1 MNKIQKRDLL
11 GFFVFLLIL
20 VAIFCIS
27 VFVYPMCLTSEGYSG
42 EHVTP
47 SLKEIIKSML
57 FFIPIILSFFAAIY
71 LYYFALKFKRF
82 YTMVFPCIV
91 IVVTDLMFL
100 GGIALY
106 GVAFLW
112 LMFLI
117 IPASFVLFILGII
130 FGWKLD
136 NKSKKA

>member
-11 GFFVFLLIL
+11 GFFCFLLIL
-20 VAIFCIS
+20 VAIFCIA
-27 VFVYPMCLTSEGYSG
+27 VFVYPRCLTSEGYSG

-57 FFIPIILSFFAAIY
+57 LFLPIISSFFAAIH
-71 LYYFALKFKRF
+71 LYYYVLKLSRF
-82 YTMVFPCIV
+82 NKLLFPCIV
-91 IVVTDLMFL
+91 IDATVLVFL
-100 GGIALY
+100 GGIALC
-106 GVAFLW
+106 GGAFMW

-130 FGWKLD
+130 WGWKLD

>member
-20 VAIFCIS
+20 VAIFCVS
-27 VFVYPMCLTSEGYSG
+27 VFVYPMCLRSEGYSG

-47 SLKEIIKSML
+47 SLKEKIISILL
-57 FFIPIILSFFAAIY
+57 FAPIISSFFAAIH
-71 LYYFALKFKRF
+71 LYYYVFKFGRF
-82 YTMVFPCIV
+82 NKLLFPCIV
-91 IVVTDLMFL
+91 IDATVLVLL
-100 GGIALY
+100 GGIALC
-106 GVAFLW
+106 GGAFLW
-112 LMFLI
+112 SMFLI

-136 NKSKKA
+136 NKSKKT

>member
-11 GFFVFLLIL
+11 GFFCFLLIL
-20 VAIFCIS
+20 VAIFCVA

-42 EHVTP
+42 EHVGP
-47 SLKEIIKSML
+47 SPKEIIKSML
-57 FFIPIILSFFAAIY
+57 LFIPIILSFGAATY
-71 LYYFALKFKRF
+71 FYYFVLKFKRF
-82 YTMVFPCIV
+82 NKLVFPCIV
-91 IVVTDLMFL
+91 IDATVLVLL
-100 GGIALY
+100 GGIALF
-106 GVAFLW
+106 GQAFLW

>member
-82 YTMVFPCIV
+82 NKLVFPCIV
-91 IVVTDLMFL
+91 IDATVLVFW

-112 LMFLI
+112 LMFL
-117 IPASFVLFILGII
+117 VY
-130 FGWKLD
+130 
-136 NKSKKA
+136 

>member
-20 VAIFCIS
+20 VAIFYIS

-42 EHVTP
+42 EHVGP
-47 SLKEIIKSML
+47 SLKEITKSML
-57 FFIPIILSFFAAIY
+57 LFIPIILSFGAATY

-82 YTMVFPCIV
+82 NKLVFPCIV
-91 IVVTDLMFL
+91 IDATVLVLL
-100 GGIALY
+100 GGIALF
-106 GVAFLW
+106 GQAFLW